1 MNPRTTGILFL
12 VALALGAFVHFYLI
26 EGEAGRQEA
35 EEQKKRLF
43 SGVEAEAIEWI
54 SLTTTDGR
62 PVRAERREQGWEI
75 VEPFAFQGDG
85 FALDGVASA
94 LAELASEAV
103 YEDPQPLEVYGLD
116 DESAVVRF
124 GVGGEEHAVRTGDKA
139 PVGGASYAAVLGRE
153 SVYTVPTFR
162 VTSLRKSFDDL
173 REKRILRFDADAV
186 ERVVASWPDGRVEL
200 VSRDGEWRLEEPVE
214 GPADS
219 DTVRDLLSNLSFLR
233 ARGFDDEPGSDA
245 ETGLANPAFSLEISL
260 AAEGEGEEPRRLAF
274 VVGSEEIGGDRLVRA
289 GRRSLFRI
297 PPERLDDF
305 PRQLVDYRFKRL
317 ADFEATEAQSVEIGF
332 SSDAGETL
340 VVTATREEQGWR
352 STPEAMQPEKISRL
366 VDELSRL
373 EAADILADR
382 VGPEELGGMGLDPA
396 RVTLH
401 VYGGPEAGEASRLAE
416 LRLGV
421 VRGTG
426 GVVAQTGETPA
437 LFELDPGL
445 AEHLPVSLEAF
456 RNRFVAGAEEAAEA
470 PGELEVE
477 GLPPLSPDASP

>member
-1 MNPRTTGILFL
+1 
-12 VALALGAFVHFYLI
+12 
-26 EGEAGRQEA
+26 
-35 EEQKKRLF
+35 
-43 SGVEAEAIEWI
+43 VEAEAIEWI

-124 GVGGEEHAVRTGDKA
+124 AVGGEERGLRTGDKT

-173 REKRILRFDADAV
+173 REKRILRFDAAAV
-186 ERVVASWPDGRVEL
+186 ERVVASWPGGRVEL
-200 VSRDGEWRLEEPVE
+200 VSRDGEWWLEAPVE
-214 GPADS
+214 GLADS

-245 ETGLANPAFSLEISL
+245 ETGLANPAFSLELSL

-274 VVGSEEIGGDRLVRA
+274 AVGSEEIGGDRLVRA

-317 ADFEATEAQSVEIGF
+317 ADFEATEAQRVEIGF

-340 VVTATREEQGWR
+340 VVTATREEEGWR

-366 VDELSRL
+366 VDELSS
-373 EAADILADR
+373 
-382 VGPEELGGMGLDPA
+382 
-396 RVTLH
+396 
-401 VYGGPEAGEASRLAE
+401 PEAGEASRLAE